1 MQNVGVSEEPKK
13 IGTGDFN
20 RMLKSLPKFS
30 VFHVSKFVP
39 DLTDAYLKK
48 FLMEKLDISDEQ
60 LIVFPLVKK
69 GADLTKLKF
78 INFGLKIP
86 TSLSSFVINPNLW
99 PKDITVKP
107 FKFSKNVPNA
117 VQH

>member
-1 MQNVGVSEEPKK
+1 MRGEKNKI

-20 RMLKSLPKFS
+20 RMLKSQPKFS
-30 VFHVSKFVP
+30 FFHVSKFAP
-39 DLTDAYLKK
+39 HMTDASLKN
-48 FLMEKLDISDEQ
+48 FLEQ

-69 GADLTKLKF
+69 DADLSKLKF
-78 INFGLKIP
+78 INFGLKIL
-86 TSLSSFVINPNLW
+86 TSLSSFVLHPNLW

>member
-1 MQNVGVSEEPKK
+1 MRGDKNKI

-30 VFHVSKFVP
+30 VFHVSKFAP
-39 DLTDAYLKK
+39 DMTDASLKK
-48 FLMEKLDISDEQ
+48 FLMEKLDISEEQ

-69 GADLTKLKF
+69 DADLTKLKF

-86 TSLSSFVINPNLW
+86 TSLSSFVLNPNLW